1 MRFAVGTRAT
11 SIVASL
17 AICLGVGATMASVA
31 RAGEPDRST
40 PKKTAVSF
48 GKALSAG
55 DMETVHK
62 VATGTA
68 AEFALCKSMAEM
80 IQASKRLNEA
90 ATGKFGDDGKLP
102 KELTMDIVADF
113 EAADEKIDGNTAALV
128 IKGKA
133 DDQFPPTF
141 KKDGD
146 NWTLDLTNMDKHPA
160 SAGMA
165 QMFSVMTKAMDTVDK
180 NINDGKYKAFPE
192 VMADLAAQ
200 MSAAAGAG
208 APPAAQAD
216 TTK

>member
-1 MRFAVGTRAT
+1 MEFAIRTRAT

-17 AICLGVGATMASVA
+17 AICLGVGAVMASVA
-31 RAGEPDRST
+31 RADGPDRST

-55 DMETVHK
+55 DMETVHQI
-62 VATGTA
+62 ATGTD
-68 AEFALCKSMAEM
+68 AEFALCKAMAET

-90 ATGKFGDDGKLP
+90 ATKKFGDDGKLP
-102 KELTMDIVADF
+102 KEMSMDIVADF
-113 EAADEKIDGNTAALV
+113 EAADEKIDGNTATLV
-128 IKGKA
+128 MKGKA

-146 NWTLDLTNMDKHPA
+146 NWKLDLTNLDKDPA

-165 QMFSVMTKAMDTVDK
+165 QMFSVMAKAMDTVTK
-180 NINDGKYKAFPE
+180 NVNDGKYKTFPE
-192 VMADLAAQ
+192 VMADLGAQ

-208 APPAAQAD
+208 APPAAQVDPA
-216 TTK
+216 K